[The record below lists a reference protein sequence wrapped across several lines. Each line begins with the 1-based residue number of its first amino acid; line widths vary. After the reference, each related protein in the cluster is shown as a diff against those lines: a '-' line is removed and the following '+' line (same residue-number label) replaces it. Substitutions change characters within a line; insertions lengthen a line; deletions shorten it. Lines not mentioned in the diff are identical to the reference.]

1 MNAQRNMMLNNNG
14 VIPDNITDLDLQNQL
29 VDSIQDE
36 DEIDMADQESNNF

>member
-14 VIPDNITDLDLQNQL
+14 VIPDNITDFDLQNQL